1 MKDKTHEPVLVS
13 MSILAA
19 LQILFGG
26 VGGVTYLSDNEMIAA
41 ICAVGMV
48 AVGAAQVGLQFYVRG
63 QVVPLQSVSE
73 RVVGGLVV
81 AGPAN
86 DIVPDGQPVREVGGL
101 PSGEQELIH
110 TVEQLQES
118 ARIYPVSHTEQDGPL

>member
-1 MKDKTHEPVLVS
+1 MASTKTKTSEPVLIT

-26 VGGVTYLSDNEMIAA
+26 VGGVTYLSDNELIAA

-48 AVGAAQVGLQFYVRG
+48 AVGAAQVGVQFYVRG
-63 QVVPLQSVSE
+63 QVVPMDN
-73 RVVGGLVV
+73 VVEYTDRGGNVI

-86 DIVPDGQPVREVGGL
+86 NLVSEGAPVRAVNALEFAVDHYLDPGMPEGDH
-101 PSGEQELIH
+101 G
-110 TVEQLQES
+110 
-118 ARIYPVSHTEQDGPL
+118 AA